1 MRRQTFLGATLLT
14 LIALVAACSPSG
26 NGSSGTDAS
35 DASGASGTSTGT
47 TVPATVML
55 ADFMLEPEDMT
66 VDGPS
71 VTFSVTNNGPT
82 VHNFSVR
89 DPESGEVLLA
99 TENLRPGES
108 ATLTGEL
115 EPGEYETFCSLP
127 GHESLG
133 MQAVLTV
140 NGP

>member
-1 MRRQTFLGATLLT
+1 MRPQIIVA
-14 LIALVAACSPSG
+14 ALVLLSAAATACAPGG
-26 NGSSGTDAS
+26 NDAGGT
-35 DASGASGTSTGT
+35 DASGASGSGGTGT
-47 TVPATVML
+47 GVPATVML

-66 VDGPS
+66 VEGPS

-82 VHNFSVR
+82 IHNFSIR
-89 DPESGEVLLA
+89 DASGEVVLA
-99 TENLRPGES
+99 TEDLRPGES
-108 ATLTGEL
+108 AMLTGDL

-140 NGP
+140 TAP

>member
-1 MRRQTFLGATLLT
+1 MRPQIIVAALVLLT
-14 LIALVAACSPSG
+14 AAATACAPGG
-26 NGSSGTDAS
+26 NGSGGTDAS
-35 DASGASGTSTGT
+35 GTSGGT

-89 DPESGEVLLA
+89 DPESGEILLA

-108 ATLTGEL
+108 AMLTGEL

-140 NGP
+140 NAP